1 MPARWPPGRGNI
13 SAVSLPEQSQT
24 QPPQDHRSFQA
35 VHPVSGEPFGP
46 AFALTPPAEIEALVL
61 AAAKAAPEYAGVSG
75 QRRGA
80 FLRQI
85 AAQIEALATEIVAA
99 AMSETGL
106 SEVRLRGEVG
116 RTANQLRLFA
126 GIAEEGSWVDAR
138 LDRPDA
144 ARKPAPKP
152 DLRSLLVPL
161 GVVAVFGAS
170 NFPLAFSVAGGDTAS
185 ALAAGCPVV
194 VKAHPA
200 HPATSALVGEAVQIA
215 ARECGLPAGVFAL
228 VFDDGFEAGLTLVQ
242 HPAVRA
248 VGFTGSRSGG
258 LALIKAAQER
268 AVPIPVY
275 AEMSSINPVVFTE
288 AALKRTDVAQL
299 AASIS
304 GSGGQLC
311 TQPGLLFVPEGET
324 GDRFVAALGQALSG
338 VAACALL
345 TPGIQAAYRSGTA
358 AYAGHVA
365 VTTVQGQETENG
377 LYHAQLYQTTLEAF
391 GAAPELAHEVFGPV
405 SLVVRYDDQDCL
417 STVLGRLEGQL
428 TATLHAD
435 PGELP
440 GLERV
445 TAALR
450 ERAGRL
456 VFNGFPTGVEV
467 GHAVVHGGPFPATG
481 DGRSTSVGSRA
492 LLRFSRLLAYQDF
505 PDEALPPALQSGN
518 PLGLLRIQD
527 GEATRDPL

>member
-1 MPARWPPGRGNI
+1 MSAALNTNPAPVRTLR
-13 SAVSLPEQSQT
+13 AVNPL
-24 QPPQDHRSFQA
+24 
-35 VHPVSGEPFGP
+35 SGEPFGP
-46 AFALTPPAEIEALVL
+46 AFAVTTPAELEALVL
-61 AAAKAAPEYAGVSG
+61 AATKVAPEYAETSG
-75 QRRGA
+75 QQRGA
-80 FLRQI
+80 FLRR
-85 AAQIEALATEIVAA
+85 AAAEIEALATEIVAA
-99 AMSETGL
+99 AMLETGL

-126 GIAEEGSWVDAR
+126 GVAEEGSWVDAR

-200 HPATSALVGEAVQIA
+200 HPSTSALVAEAVQTA

-228 VFDDGFEAGLTLVQ
+228 VYDDGFEAGLTLTK

-248 VGFTGSRSGG
+248 VGFTGSRTGG

-275 AEMSSINPVVFTE
+275 AEMSSVNPVVFTE
-288 AALKRTDVAQL
+288 AALARTDAAQL

-324 GDRFVAALGQALSG
+324 GDRFVSALGQAIAS

-358 AYAGHVA
+358 AYAGHSDVR
-365 VTTVQGQETENG
+365 TVQGHEAEDG

-391 GAAPELAHEVFGPV
+391 QAAPELAHEVFGPV
-405 SLVVRYDDQDCL
+405 SLVVRYGAVDPL
-417 STVLGRLEGQL
+417 TTTLEGLEGQL

-435 PGELP
+435 PSELP
-440 GLERV
+440 GLSRL
-445 TAALR
+445 TLALR

-456 VFNGFPTGVEV
+456 VLNAFPTGVEV

-481 DGRSTSVGSRA
+481 DGRSTSVGARA